1 MSHGDKINIWIEIES
16 DTKAI
21 PKKIWEKSSLKN
33 MFKVKKN
40 NWIML
45 EQTKNWEVGVKMNH
59 LKACSKQEKQPTLV
73 SISLKPWSMRIRLVY
88 NLIWEAP
95 IPFQITH
102 FLRESGQVLVWPWMT
117 KIRANSAYPILDQF
131 LISSKVSSQ
140 KF

>member
-1 MSHGDKINIWIEIES
+1 MSHGDKINIWIEIEI

-21 PKKIWEKSSLKN
+21 PKKIWEQSSLKN

-45 EQTKNWEVGVKMNH
+45 EQTKNWEVGGKMNH

-73 SISLKPWSMRIRLVY
+73 SISLKPWSMRIRLIY

-102 FLRESGQVLVWPWMT
+102 FFKRIGTGLGLAMNDKDKSQFCISYSGSV
-117 KIRANSAYPILDQF
+117 SYQF
-131 LISSKVSSQ
+131 KS
-140 KF
+140 F